1 MSTEPTGTKQYPGVM
16 TKYPDQVK
24 GSGPAWVHD
33 CFPGCPQMP
42 KRMPVSATGMA
53 GGPPSGLKP
62 QFPGAN
68 GGQLNPGQTSFAPP
82 LPEPNPANLPHGVRL
97 QGPGLPP
104 IGMDGQPVWLHPH
117 YPQFKADFCK
127 TCNHVVPIRPPKLS
141 KKLTKQEIEDFK
153 ECFQMFDKDGDGTI
167 GSAELGPVLRSL
179 GMQLLRFFYNVPTKD
194 INKYLLCL

>member
-24 GSGPAWVHD
+24 GAGPAWVHD

-42 KRMPVSATGMA
+42 KRMPISATGMA

-62 QFPGAN
+62 QFPGAA

-141 KKLTKQEIEDFK
+141 KKLSKQEIEDFK

-179 GMQLLRFFYNVPTKD
+179 GMQLLMFFYNAPTND
-194 INKYLLCL
+194 INRYLLFL